1 MKLNKLFLSSLCVA
15 LPIFT
20 LSSNA
25 FAAKITLKLAH
36 NLEQSHVVHQALSE
50 MAKEVQKKS
59 NGELK
64 IRIYP
69 SGQMGGP
76 RETIE
81 LIQND
86 ALDMTKASASEMESF
101 VKEFSVFSC
110 PYLFD
115 DENHFKKVL
124 FGDIGKTLA
133 DKTQKSGFNII
144 ASYVAGTRSFY
155 AKKPIRSPVD
165 MKGLKIRVVSTPTT
179 NKMIELLGAS
189 PAPIPFGE
197 VYTALQQ
204 GVIDG
209 AENNIPSYYQTR
221 HVEVAKF
228 YIEDQ
233 HTSVPDYLIISSKTW
248 AKLDDNQKKIL
259 AEAAKNS
266 EIYQQK
272 LWDEET
278 ARSRAEAEK
287 VGATFIQVDKQPFRN
302 ALQPLYSEFA
312 KNPEL
317 EKIID
322 AIKAQGK

>member
-1 MKLNKLFLSSLCVA
+1 MKLKKFILSSLCVA
-15 LPIFT
+15 MPVL
-20 LSSNA
+20 LSTNA
-25 FAAKITLKLAH
+25 MAKVTLKLAH
-36 NLEQSHVVHQALSE
+36 NLEQSHVVHQALAQ
-50 MAKEVQKKS
+50 MAKEVQEKS
-59 NGELK
+59 NGDLN

-101 VKEFSVFSC
+101 VKEFAVFSC

-115 DENHFKKVL
+115 DEEHFKKVL
-124 FGDIGKTLA
+124 FGPVGKEIA
-133 DKTQKSGFNII
+133 DKTQNSGFNVI

-155 AKKPIRSPVD
+155 AKKPIHSPAD
-165 MKGLKIRVVSTPTT
+165 MKGMKIRVVSTPTT
-179 NKMIELLGAS
+179 NKLIELLNGS

-209 AENNIPSYYQTR
+209 AENNIPSYNQTR
-221 HVEVAKF
+221 HSEVAKY

-233 HTSVPDYLIISSKTW
+233 HTSVPDYLIVSSKTW
-248 AKLDDNQKKIL
+248 NKLDDNQRKIL
-259 AEAAKNS
+259 QEAAKHS
-266 EIYQQK
+266 EEYQQK
-272 LWDEET
+272 LWDEEV

-287 VGATFIQVDKQPFRN
+287 TGTTFIQVDKKPFRD
-302 ALQPLYSEFA
+302 ALQPLYEDFA
-312 KNPEL
+312 KDPNL
-317 EKIID
+317 AKIIES
-322 AIKAQGK
+322 IKSQGNK